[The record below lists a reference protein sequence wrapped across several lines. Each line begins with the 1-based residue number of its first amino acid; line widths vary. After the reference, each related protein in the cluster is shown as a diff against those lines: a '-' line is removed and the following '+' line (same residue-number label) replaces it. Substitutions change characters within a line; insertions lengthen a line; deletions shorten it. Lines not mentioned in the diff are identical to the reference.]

1 RTNDL
6 IFNGLLSAAIFVFI
20 VAFLTIRRRDV
31 NSLGGFSRLGIGRT
45 FLTGAILLFAAYPL
59 ISIAD
64 VVSQTVLGGG
74 TSRQGIVELFNNSQ
88 ALQQRVLIIVLAIA
102 VAPVVEEFVFR
113 FFLYGV
119 MRRYVGRLAGLI
131 GNAILFSAV
140 HAHLPSAGPLFVLGC
155 CFTLA
160 YEWSGS
166 ILVPMTM
173 HALFNSFTLIALAFP
188 ELLPQ

>member
-1 RTNDL
+1 MPDGFLTALGAILSALFLLGAIYIYLALARQVAARPTDDDAPPERTFGLADAILAIALATFFGLNAAASATQERETVLRTNDL

-31 NSLGGFSRLGIGRT
+31 NLLGGFSRLGFGRT

-102 VAPVVEEFVFR
+102 VAPV
-113 FFLYGV
+113 
-119 MRRYVGRLAGLI
+119 
-131 GNAILFSAV
+131 
-140 HAHLPSAGPLFVLGC
+140 
-155 CFTLA
+155 
-160 YEWSGS
+160 
-166 ILVPMTM
+166 
-173 HALFNSFTLIALAFP
+173 
-188 ELLPQ
+188 